1 MTENRKRINK
11 ITIIALCT
19 SLALL
24 LSYVEMLIPVLIQGV
39 PGIKMGL
46 PNIAII
52 FALYTL
58 GAKKTIFISFARVAI
73 MSLLFGNI
81 TYFLYS
87 IVGAVFS
94 LAVMIILRKLDFM
107 SSVGV
112 SVAGAL
118 AHNIGQ
124 ILVAMLLTSIGI
136 FFIAAIGAC
145 GASGVAG
152 GSLLLIPLA
161 CSLFGITN
169 DVAMQVVA
177 VGFIIGVIQD
187 SCETAL
193 NSSSDAIF
201 TATAEFRKWKK
212 EGRKIEW

>member
-1 MTENRKRINK
+1 MKENRKRINK

-24 LSYVEMLIPVLIQGV
+24 LSYVEMSIPVLIQGI

-58 GAKKTIFISFARVAI
+58 GTKKTIFISFTRVTI
-73 MSLLFGNI
+73 MSMLFVNGNI

-87 IVGAVFS
+87 IVGAALS
-94 LAVMIILRKLDFM
+94 LTVMIILKKLDIM

-118 AHNIGQ
+118 AHNVGQ
-124 ILVAMLLTSIGI
+124 ILVAMILMQTFQIVGYLIVLWATGVVSGI
-136 FFIAAIGAC
+136 FVGLC
-145 GASGVAG
+145 GA
-152 GSLLLIPLA
+152 L
-161 CSLFGITN
+161 
-169 DVAMQVVA
+169 VVKRLSK
-177 VGFIIGVIQD
+177 V
-187 SCETAL
+187 
-193 NSSSDAIF
+193 
-201 TATAEFRKWKK
+201 
-212 EGRKIEW
+212 KI